1 MHAMHTMHVLCT
13 HAPHAM
19 RMLRRCGWRRHPSS
33 SHASSST
40 PTCSSATSP
49 PTRRDTTPSCSRHA
63 RATAGLKRAGLAAI
77 RPCGHPPFHRPSP
90 PRTGR
95 PLSGPESSSPRRSA
109 LASEAAA
116 ALLCPPEAAN
126 AAAFGRVGCTPPR
139 TMLTTAGCI
148 RSRQRS
154 TGRGTHSLQLTLS
167 RRSIAATTP
176 PTLTAHTDGALA
188 ALTLL
193 GTRPRRS
200 RRATTTPTYT
210 TPPSCCPR
218 RRQLVQ

>member
-1 MHAMHTMHVLCT
+1 MHTMHVLCT

-63 RATAGLKRAGLAAI
+63 RAAAGLKRPSLAAI
-77 RPCGHPPFHRPSP
+77 HPRGHPPFRRPTPSHRAAPLWAREQYPSPQRPRHRGCGGAPLPARSRQCRRVRPCRLHP
-90 PRTGR
+90 PRTI
-95 PLSGPESSSPRRSA
+95 
-109 LASEAAA
+109 
-116 ALLCPPEAAN
+116 
-126 AAAFGRVGCTPPR
+126 
-139 TMLTTAGCI
+139 LTTAGCI

-154 TGRGTHSLQLTLS
+154 TGRGTRSLQLTLS

-218 RRQLVQ
+218 RRQLV